1 MAATKPA
8 ADATEA
14 GRNVYLN
21 FGEPIISVEQTNW
34 GDWAVHSKDARGK
47 DNLRIVEHANT
58 AVARDTMNT
67 QTFPQ
72 RSMISEMRGGQG
84 PLALDVP
91 TTITV
96 RDVPA
101 RKRPKPEPQREPE
114 DQILDALDSLGAGLL
129 AEFPEVAARMVEFDR
144 EVRQLVQGRRK
155 SRVSEGR
162 AEFDLLTEQGREKL
176 GEIEKLEAERDE
188 LRQERN
194 RQIAAANAA
203 NIKFQSVKRAK
214 PADEN
219 FPSRQEVER
228 WQTQLAEARGE
239 VDRAQRPVDDLQGQI
254 RGLTAQI
261 SIAKSE
267 LRSIRAKRNAA
278 RERAGIAA
286 PAPAQESEIEA
297 ESLRVG

>member
-1 MAATKPA
+1 
-8 ADATEA
+8 
-14 GRNVYLN
+14 
-21 FGEPIISVEQTNW
+21 
-34 GDWAVHSKDARGK
+34 
-47 DNLRIVEHANT
+47 
-58 AVARDTMNT
+58 MNT

-144 EVRQLVQGRRK
+144 EVRQLVQDRRK
-155 SRVSEGR
+155 STLCEARD
-162 AEFDLLTEQGREKL
+162 EFDKLTAEGREKL
-176 GEIEKLEAERDE
+176 GEIERLEAERDE

-194 RQIAAANAA
+194 RQIAIANAA
-203 NIKFQSVKRAK
+203 NIRFQSVKRAK

-239 VDRAQRPVDDLQGQI
+239 VDRAQQPVDDLQGQI
-254 RGLTAQI
+254 RGLTARI
-261 SIAKSE
+261 GIAKSE
-267 LRSIRAKRNAA
+267 LRSIRARRNAA

-286 PAPAQESEIEA
+286 PAPSQEAEIES

>member
-101 RKRPKPEPQREPE
+101 RKRTKPEPQREPE

-155 SRVSEGR
+155 STLSEAR
-162 AEFDLLTEQGREKL
+162 DEFDALTEQGRDALEKL
-176 GEIEKLEAERDE
+176 QRLEREREE
-188 LRQERN
+188 LREDRN
-194 RQIAAANAA
+194 RAITASNAA
-203 NIKFQSVKRAK
+203 KARLRAVERAK
-214 PADEN
+214 PSDDE
-219 FPSRQEVER
+219 FPSREEIAA
-228 WQTQLAEARGE
+228 WQQKLTTARAEAADAAKPE
-239 VDRAQRPVDDLQGQI
+239 DELQGAI
-254 RGLTAQI
+254 RAK
-261 SIAKSE
+261 SAEIAILKSE

-278 RERAGIAA
+278 RERAGITA
-286 PAPAQESEIEA
+286 PGPNQADSEA
-297 ESLRVG
+297 ESLRIG